1 LHRDGVKSWP
11 RFDYNGEMQRLLTV
25 LWFATAFLVGAGLF
39 LATRPTPVLNA
50 LVIDLQGDG
59 LFERCRQAGA
69 CDKPIAPHPLP
80 AVRPQTPPDM
90 DRA

>member
-1 LHRDGVKSWP
+1 MHRDGVKSQP
-11 RFDYNGEMQRLLTV
+11 EIFYSGGMRQLLAV
-25 LWFATAFLVGAGLF
+25 LWFVTAFLAGAGLF

-50 LVIDLQGDG
+50 LVIELQGDG
-59 LFERCRQAGA
+59 LFERCREAGA
-69 CDKPIAPHPLP
+69 CDKTIAPHPLP

>member
-1 LHRDGVKSWP
+1 
-11 RFDYNGEMQRLLTV
+11 
-25 LWFATAFLVGAGLF
+25 LF
-39 LATRPTPVLNA
+39 LATRPAPVLNA

-59 LFERCRQAGA
+59 LFERCRKAGA
-69 CDKPIAPHPLP
+69 CDKTIAPHPLP